1 MSWNYRVIDLTACN
15 DGESWLAIQEVYYEG
30 EKPVGYADATIGGE
44 DAGEIKDTLERMIKA
59 CSQPVLKAD
68 ADGNLTEIAPM
79 KVFVPLG
86 ELK

>member
-1 MSWNYRVIDLTACN
+1 MKWNYRVIDLTASSER
-15 DGESWLAIQEVYYEG
+15 GFWLEIKEVYYDG
-30 EKPVGYADATIGGE
+30 EKPAFIADATIGGG